1 MSLIVQKFGGSS
13 VADANKIRNVCNI
26 IADTKAQGHRVV
38 VVLSAQGDTT
48 DDLITKM
55 DEITECAS
63 LREKDMLLS
72 AGEQISVS
80 LAAMCMESMG
90 YPAVSLTGWQ
100 AGIRTTSQHT
110 DAAICTIDHSLID
123 HYLSMDMVVFVAG
136 FQGIDDKGNITTLG
150 RGGSDTT
157 AVALAA
163 WLNADMCQIYTDVD
177 GVYTADPR
185 VHQDA
190 KKMDEISYDEMLALI
205 DNGAQVLHKKSV
217 LTAKQHSVP
226 VEVLSS
232 FQRIPGTMVC
242 ELNK

>member
-1 MSLIVQKFGGSS
+1 M
-13 VADANKIRNVCNI
+13 
-26 IADTKAQGHRVV
+26 
-38 VVLSAQGDTT
+38 
-48 DDLITKM
+48 
-55 DEITECAS
+55 
-63 LREKDMLLS
+63 
-72 AGEQISVS
+72 
-80 LAAMCMESMG
+80 
-90 YPAVSLTGWQ
+90 
-100 AGIRTTSQHT
+100 
-110 DAAICTIDHSLID
+110 
-123 HYLSMDMVVFVAG
+123 FVAG

-190 KKMDEISYDEMLALI
+190 KKMDEISYDKMLALI

-232 FQRIPGTMVC
+232 FQRIPGTTVC